1 MADDGGKGMRFR
13 EGKRIGV
20 VVLAA
25 ALFLLL
31 PFSGAKALKERTL
44 RAACPSV
51 CGETVVS
58 RTARDGMIL
67 SLPGTW
73 NLAEV
78 VLEIDDA
85 EEIYLGDAQ
94 TPFRRGEAGDLT
106 GKTGTGLAIRNRD
119 GMTLG
124 HVTILQGSR
133 LPALFLTV
141 DADELKAAGR
151 DKDRRI
157 DRGHACWLE
166 TDGSVGYDGEI
177 TQLKGRGNNTFRYMK
192 KPWQVKLAEKAPLGG
207 MEAAKTWVL
216 LANWCDISLLR
227 NQIVMDVSR
236 AAGLRNALECRQ
248 ADVWING
255 AYQGLYLVSE
265 KIQVGKERIPITNL
279 EKATEKA
286 EGWTED
292 PGKLVKGGTKEL
304 PLTRSYPAV
313 PDPEDITGGY
323 IATIEKTHRL
333 RDYLLAGFRTEEGLS
348 VQIKEPTNPSPAQT
362 EYLGGVVRRIH
373 RALMAGDGRDPETGK
388 AFSELLDTE
397 SFALRA
403 LTEEWCK
410 NYDLLGGSQFF
421 YKDSDAADPRV
432 YAGPAWDYDLSF
444 GNMKDRG
451 YSPEAPYI
459 AQFPKNGNLYWLLE
473 KHADFTDL
481 EGKLWRE
488 RFRPALAVLLG
499 EREEMPGESLCPL
512 DAYYAQIADSAAMN
526 TARWGVNSAATGPY
540 SGESFDHAFSYLKN
554 WITKRTAWMD
564 AHFGT
569 GE

>member
-1 MADDGGKGMRFR
+1 MRFR

-44 RAACPSV
+44 RASCPSV

-67 SLPGTW
+67 SLPGAW
-73 NLAEV
+73 DLNAV
-78 VLEIDDA
+78 ALEIDDA
-85 EEIYLGDAQ
+85 EVLFLGEEQAE
-94 TPFRRGEAGDLT
+94 FARGVPGSLEGMT
-106 GKTGTGLAIRNRD
+106 GRSLVIRNRD

-124 HVTILQGSR
+124 NVTILQGSR
-133 LPALFLTV
+133 LPAMFLTV
-141 DADELKAAGR
+141 DAEQLKAVSK
-151 DKDRRI
+151 DKERRI
-157 DRGHACWLE
+157 GQGHACWLE
-166 TDGSVGYDGEI
+166 ADASVGYDGEI
-177 TQLKGRGNNTFRYMK
+177 TQLKGRGNNTFRYLK
-192 KPWQVKLAEKAPLGG
+192 KPWQVKLAEKASPGG
-207 MEAAKTWVL
+207 MRAAKTWVL

-236 AAGLRNALECRQ
+236 AAGLRNALDCRQ

-304 PLTRSYPAV
+304 PLTRCYPAV

-333 RDYLLAGFRTEEGLS
+333 RDYLLAGFRTDDGLS

-362 EYLGGVVRRIH
+362 EYLGGVVRRLH
-373 RALMAGDGRDPETGK
+373 RALIAGDGRNPETGESFD
-388 AFSELLDTE
+388 AYLDME

-421 YKDSDAADPRV
+421 YKDSDAVDPRI

-459 AQFPKNGNLYWLLE
+459 AQFPKNGNIYWLLE
-473 KHADFTDL
+473 KHGNFAEL
-481 EGKLWRE
+481 EMQLWRE
-488 RFRPALAVLLG
+488 CFRPALAVLLG
-499 EREEMPGESLCPL
+499 EREATAGEGLCSL

-540 SGESFDHAFSYLKN
+540 SGENFDHAFSYLKN